1 MRDTGPVTDAQLLA
15 QRYGRR
21 RRLSRG
27 GRVALV
33 VAGLALLVAGV
44 AVVFS
49 WVQAA
54 QPGVTATV
62 TAYQVVSAGQVDV
75 RFHVT
80 KDAGAAAV
88 CRVVAKNRYTDIV
101 GSRDVTVPAGQAD
114 TDLSVSVVTTERA
127 IVGLVDSCTLAN

>member
-1 MRDTGPVTDAQLLA
+1 VTDAQLLA

-62 TAYQVVSAGQVDV
+62 TAYQVVSAEQVDV

-80 KDAGAAAV
+80 KDAGTTAV

-101 GSRDVTVPAGQAD
+101 GSRDVTVPAGRAD
-114 TDLSVSVVTTERA
+114 TDLSVSLVTTERA